1 MADTKELPKRSRYYS
16 AMIDM
21 QLLDKSVAYRH
32 LNDTYII
39 FICPFDLYGLG
50 RHIYTFDG
58 RCREDPAIKINDG
71 ATRIFLNAKGTM
83 DDVSAGLRAFLDYV
97 AGQWRDD
104 PFVRELENAVSEAK
118 EDRRWRHEFMT
129 LFMRDL
135 ENMERGMEQGMEKG
149 MGLAKE
155 ALRLSGQGV
164 PPEKIAEKLDIPL
177 EKVKWILE

>member
-1 MADTKELPKRSRYYS
+1 
-16 AMIDM
+16 
-21 QLLDKSVAYRH
+21 
-32 LNDTYII
+32 
-39 FICPFDLYGLG
+39 
-50 RHIYTFDG
+50 
-58 RCREDPAIKINDG
+58 
-71 ATRIFLNAKGTM
+71 M

-97 AGQWRDD
+97 EGQWRDD

-135 ENMERGMEQGMEKG
+135 ENMEKGMEQG